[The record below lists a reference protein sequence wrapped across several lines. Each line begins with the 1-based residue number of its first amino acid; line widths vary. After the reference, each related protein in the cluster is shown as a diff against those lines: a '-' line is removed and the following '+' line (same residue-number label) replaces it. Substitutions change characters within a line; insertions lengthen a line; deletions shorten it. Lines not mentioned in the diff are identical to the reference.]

1 MLSKKLIDKYSK
13 YIGKCFGCIQVDS
26 LDLSKSA
33 ENRLYF
39 NCTCKV
45 CGRKFKVR
53 NDGLTNLKQNTERV
67 GCMKCLGQWRS
78 AHFKEKYK
86 HLPSKDIRDKFTH
99 FRSNAKGRNIPFELT
114 REQVLKLCE
123 SPCFYCKK
131 ERCLG
136 IDRIDNSK
144 GYTNENC
151 IPCCGCCNRM
161 KMDLEFN
168 FFLSQIEKI
177 YNNLQNIKSSTTI
190 SKESTSKVKVDGN
203 GAHLYCKEDEDIV

>member
-1 MLSKKLIDKYSK
+1 MISKKLIEKYSK
-13 YIGKCFGCIQVDS
+13 YIGKKFGCILVND
-26 LDLSKSA
+26 LDLSRSK

-39 NCTCKV
+39 NCTCLN
-45 CGRKFKVR
+45 CGRNFLVR
-53 NDGLTNLKQNTERV
+53 NDGLTNLKKNVARV
-67 GCMKCLGQWRS
+67 GCSKCMGQWRS
-78 AHFKEKYK
+78 KNFKEKYK
-86 HLPSKDIRDKFTH
+86 HLPPKDIRDKFTH

-114 REQVLKLCE
+114 RDQVIKLCE
-123 SPCFYCKK
+123 SPCFYCRK

-144 GYTNENC
+144 GYTIENS

-177 YNNLQNIKSSTTI
+177 YQNLPDIKSSTTI
-190 SKESTSKVKVDGN
+190 SKESTSKAKVDGN
-203 GAHLYCKEDEDIV
+203 GAHLYCKDDDIV